1 MPDPRPTSS
10 ERPASAA
17 IAGMDGFISLA
28 VGAALLYLNPRF
40 LQWVSHRLFDTP
52 FSPFLL
58 DGREVPYR
66 EVPQFWLDLG
76 VSAFAL
82 AMVFEGLM
90 VLTLRRFAVA
100 LWAAVAVHLL
110 STLLNVA
117 VLAIRPGGGFP
128 LVSAV
133 AVLVGL
139 WSVAGLWFKLKSAGR

>member
-1 MPDPRPTSS
+1 MSDPRPTSS
-10 ERPASAA
+10 ERPAASA

-40 LQWVSHRLFDTP
+40 VQWVSHRLFNTP

-76 VSAFAL
+76 VSAFAV
-82 AMVFEGLM
+82 AMLFEGLM
-90 VLTLRRFAVA
+90 VLTLRRFAAA
-100 LWAAVAVHLL
+100 LWAAIVVHLL
-110 STLLNVA
+110 STLLNAA

-128 LVSAV
+128 LVSAI

-139 WSVAGLWFKLKSAGR
+139 WSVAGLWLKLRNVGR